1 MKQPQKYLF
10 ICFTVMGWKP
20 WYVSQQLMSEISKKH
35 KVIYVQQRREIREIL
50 AHIFKSET
58 WRLGIKRINDN
69 LLLIDHPPFVPKI
82 YKIKNLDN
90 LIDQLYHFFIKLI
103 SVFFG
108 RNCRKLLCIYDPSF
122 SSFRKFYKNYDY
134 VYYVYDL
141 YAKYTFEDESNK
153 NSQLDN
159 YGRQKEELNEAE
171 LVHGATLFYAV
182 SDTICDYY
190 QDKYGRRPKQL
201 PNAAVD
207 AYFRDRNKETLLKKT
222 RSLIGSIPNRKIA
235 FCGSIVG
242 SLDLDIVIDSAKS
255 MKDYS
260 FVLIGR
266 IIYTNIKK
274 YDDKVESLLA
284 LNNVYHIGPFDAEL
298 LTYLLDQMDI
308 LTMIYTTSKDVWTY
322 YSFPAKLFEYMAIG
336 KPIISTPQPVIN
348 KYRKYISIVESSE
361 QFIANVRNIE
371 NFYSYDIFR
380 EMVEIARKNK
390 WEDRVNII
398 LSDLNK
404 KTALPS
410 QPKENRKR

>member
-1 MKQPQKYLF
+1 MKQQQKHLF
-10 ICFTVMGWKP
+10 ICFSLMGWEP
-20 WYVSQQLMSEISKKH
+20 WYVSQQLMLEVSKKH
-35 KVIYVQQRREIREIL
+35 KVIYVQQRRELREIL
-50 AHIFKSET
+50 ADIFKPET

-69 LLLIDHPPFVPKI
+69 LLLIDHPPFFPKI
-82 YKIKNLDN
+82 YKIKSLDK
-90 LIDQLYHFFIKLI
+90 LIDRLYHSFIKLI

-108 RNCRKLLCIYDPSF
+108 KNCKKLLYIYDPGF
-122 SSFRKFYKNYDY
+122 SSFRKYYKNYDY

-141 YAKYTFEDESNK
+141 YAKYTFESESSK
-153 NSQLDN
+153 SSQLDEDKRKK
-159 YGRQKEELNEAE
+159 GELNEAE
-171 LVHGATLFYAV
+171 LVRGAALFYAV

-190 QDKYGRRPKQL
+190 RDKYGRRPKQL
-201 PNAAVD
+201 PNAAVA
-207 AYFRDRNKETLLKKT
+207 AYFKDRNSKVLLRRAK
-222 RSLIGSIPNRKIA
+222 SLIENIPNTKIA

-255 MKDYS
+255 MKNYS

-274 YDDKVESLLA
+274 YDDKVESLLS

-308 LTMIYTTSKDVWTY
+308 LTMIYTKSKDVWTY

-348 KYRKYISIVESSE
+348 KYKKYISIVESSE
-361 QFIANVRNIE
+361 QFIANARNIE
-371 NFYSYDIFR
+371 NFYSQDICR
-380 EMVEIARKNK
+380 EMIEIARVNK
-390 WEDRVNII
+390 WEDRVNVI

-404 KTALPS
+404 KSESSS
-410 QPKENRKR
+410 QT